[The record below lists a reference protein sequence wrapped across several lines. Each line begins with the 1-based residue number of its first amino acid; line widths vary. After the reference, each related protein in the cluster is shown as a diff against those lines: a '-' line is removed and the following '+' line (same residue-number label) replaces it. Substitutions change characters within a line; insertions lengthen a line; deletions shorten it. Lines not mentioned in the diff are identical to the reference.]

1 MGKLEAL
8 QKRIDQVAD
17 KVRNLRYMII
27 VLMSSIVGTIFG
39 ISQHKILDNIL
50 VNIFLL
56 AGTIGLIG
64 IIVLVRAEN
73 TKGLKMSFPVA
84 FALIG
89 VFGSLYYMIYTEYK
103 DIKEI

>member
-17 KVRNLRYMII
+17 KVRNLRYII
-27 VLMSSIVGTIFG
+27 IALMSSIVGTIFG

-56 AGTIGLIG
+56 AGTIGLLG
-64 IIVLVRAEN
+64 IIFLVRAEEKKRN
-73 TKGLKMSFPVA
+73 E
-84 FALIG
+84 LINE
-89 VFGSLYYMIYTEYK
+89 LEKTPK
-103 DIKEI
+103 D

>member
-64 IIVLVRAEN
+64 IIVLVRAEEKKRN
-73 TKGLKMSFPVA
+73 D
-84 FALIG
+84 LIDK
-89 VFGSLYYMIYTEYK
+89 LEKTPK
-103 DIKEI
+103 D